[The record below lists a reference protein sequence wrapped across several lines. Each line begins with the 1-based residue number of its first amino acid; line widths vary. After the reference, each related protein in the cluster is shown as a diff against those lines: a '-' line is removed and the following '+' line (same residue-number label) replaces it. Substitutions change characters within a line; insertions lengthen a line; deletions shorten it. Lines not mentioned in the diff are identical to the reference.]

1 MLTSQSQ
8 QLNMKNTEKVGS
20 NCYLSKPINNSSLY
34 NALVKI
40 CSDKNENLVIT
51 DKIKK
56 SPQYNGSVLVV
67 EDNIINQKVAV
78 GLLRKFGI
86 TVFVAANGV
95 EALAT
100 LEKIP
105 VDLIFMDCQ
114 MPVMDG
120 LEATIQIRNPNSKV
134 LNHDVT
140 IIALTANAL
149 DADREKCSEVGMND
163 FLSKP
168 IDMKKLQTLLNANL
182 KESMATFVS

>member
-1 MLTSQSQ
+1 
-8 QLNMKNTEKVGS
+8 
-20 NCYLSKPINNSSLY
+20 
-34 NALVKI
+34 
-40 CSDKNENLVIT
+40 
-51 DKIKK
+51 
-56 SPQYNGSVLVV
+56 
-67 EDNIINQKVAV
+67 
-78 GLLRKFGI
+78 
-86 TVFVAANGV
+86 
-95 EALAT
+95 
-100 LEKIP
+100 
-105 VDLIFMDCQ
+105 MDCQ

-182 KESMATFVS
+182 EESITTFVS